1 MKKLSFIVLVLFGA
15 TGMFAQHQVNSFFDG
30 KGIVRLE
37 TQELSEAADTIISV
51 FHRADD
57 VVWSRIV
64 YRIID
69 VRYKQNYQ
77 LYYPETVNNTT
88 YKSLMY
94 TMLSAIENGMTVY
107 RIQEGIE
114 PNFKDT
120 FSLPDLPDAVKLRG
134 DTLSTDDIDGLDA
147 LEIKKMQ
154 DTKIVLN
161 YDSGKIKFNSY
172 PYRQF
177 VKNQLKFLIQ
187 EIVFFDKHY
196 SRLYSKILAIA
207 PLHAERTQEAYSY
220 KDTLLVKNTFSEPG
234 KLTTA
239 LRDQM
244 LFWIPF
250 DSFRPYM
257 AQQYIMPNKNDT
269 KRITFDDFF
278 TEKRYTSY
286 IVGAS
291 NIYDRMIPDYVTT
304 REEIEREQQLIENE
318 LLNFELDL
326 WEY

>member
-1 MKKLSFIVLVLFGA
+1 MKKICFIIVVLFG
-15 TGMFAQHQVNSFFDG
+15 TVSIFAQHQVNSFFDE
-30 KGIVRLE
+30 KGTVRLE
-37 TQELSEAADTIISV
+37 THELSETADTIISV
-51 FHRADD
+51 FHRSDD

-69 VRYKQNYQ
+69 MRFKQNYQ
-77 LYYPETVNNTT
+77 LYNPISSEDPQYS
-88 YKSLMY
+88 SLFKV
-94 TMLSAIENGMTVY
+94 MLKAIEKGMPIYEKSSTIGDVKPYFNLPPMAPEVIPTLLNTDRNG
-107 RIQEGIE
+107 E
-114 PNFKDT
+114 
-120 FSLPDLPDAVKLRG
+120 LG
-134 DTLSTDDIDGLDA
+134 DGNIATSEYML
-147 LEIKKMQ
+147 
-154 DTKIVLN
+154 LN
-161 YDSGKIKFNSY
+161 YDSTTQEMKFNSY
-172 PYRQF
+172 SYKGF
-177 VKNQLKFLIQ
+177 VRNQLKYMIQ

-207 PLHAERTQEAYSY
+207 PMHSDNITYYEDMPVMEALY
-220 KDTLLVKNTFSEPG
+220 G
-234 KLTTA
+234 
-239 LRDQM
+239 QI

-304 REEIEREQQLIENE
+304 REDIEREQQLIENE